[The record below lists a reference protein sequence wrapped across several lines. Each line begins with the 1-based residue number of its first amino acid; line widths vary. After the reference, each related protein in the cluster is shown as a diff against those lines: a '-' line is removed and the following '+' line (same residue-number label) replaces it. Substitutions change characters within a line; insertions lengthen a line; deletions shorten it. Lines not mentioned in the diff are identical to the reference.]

1 MQINKEDC
9 FYNITD
15 KPIYNILPGVQVNSY
30 SDLTLIIPTL
40 NEEGNIKILLGLLQM
55 HYPGV
60 NVVVADDGST
70 DKTQRSVLEISKRN
84 RRVRLLDR
92 TKRQHGLT
100 ASVLDA
106 AMTAKTSKI
115 IVMDGDMQHPYQK
128 VGEIARALDNCD
140 LVIGVRTS
148 VENWGLQ
155 RRLISFCMS
164 GFAYLVFT
172 LRGKP
177 KCSDMMSGFFGIRTA
192 LFKSII
198 KGSRASFVDKGYKVL
213 LDTLRII
220 DSNVKIHE
228 VKYSTFQNRKYGK
241 SKLSGLGINHATD
254 TLKSILG

>member
-1 MQINKEDC
+1 MD
-9 FYNITD
+9 
-15 KPIYNILPGVQVNSY
+15 SY

-40 NEEGNIKILLGLLQM
+40 NEEGNIKMLLGLLQNS
-55 HYPGV
+55 YPDI
-60 NVVVADDGST
+60 NVIVADDGSA
-70 DKTQRSVLEISKRN
+70 DKTQKSVLEISKRN
-84 RRVRLLDR
+84 KRIKLLDR
-92 TKRQHGLT
+92 SKRQHGLT

-106 AMTAKTSKI
+106 AMIIKTGKI

-128 VGEIARALDNCD
+128 VREMAKVLDHCD
-140 LVIGVRTS
+140 LVIGVRTR

-155 RRLISFCMS
+155 RRLISLS
-164 GFAYLVFT
+164 ISSLAYLVFL

-177 KCSDMMSGFFGIRTA
+177 TCSDMMSGFFGIRAA

-198 KGSRASFVDKGYKVL
+198 KGNRASFVGKGYKVL

-220 DSNVKIHE
+220 DGNVKIDE

-254 TLKSILG
+254 TLKSILR